1 MKYLLFKTTN
11 INQKGI
17 GLDPFLGSILDIH
30 HNVTILGGAASEE
43 ARGWGSRLK
52 SESQSKVELRVDVL
66 ERVDAQINML
76 QGP

>member
-43 ARGWGSRLK
+43 ARGWGLGGGDLARGNIEK
-52 SESQSKVELRVDVL
+52 HKRNVG
-66 ERVDAQINML
+66 NK
-76 QGP
+76 